1 MIQYKQSVKV
11 FDTFFKNPGKII
23 ELGDSLE
30 FYNDEQWPGRRT
42 RNLLE
47 INNTVAIEFA
57 KFFAKQIAD
66 KVFYGLSGFEIDI
79 RFHKNDIYDHT
90 EANNGW
96 IHNDEIDFA
105 GLVYLNIEDPSMHTG
120 TSIFDKTSSSKFK
133 VQDYDSRKQLNLKK
147 TVTDQYLKDL
157 KENRQQFAE
166 TVNVGNKF
174 NRLVAYDASQW
185 HRPNNYEVK
194 TLPRYSLLFFINN
207 AKFTNLDSLLSIS
220 ADWSDE

>member
-1 MIQYKQSVKV
+1 
-11 FDTFFKNPGKII
+11 
-23 ELGDSLE
+23 
-30 FYNDEQWPGRRT
+30 
-42 RNLLE
+42 
-47 INNTVAIEFA
+47 
-57 KFFAKQIAD
+57 
-66 KVFYGLSGFEIDI
+66 
-79 RFHKNDIYDHT
+79 
-90 EANNGW
+90 
-96 IHNDEIDFA
+96 
-105 GLVYLNIEDPSMHTG
+105 MHTG